1 MLHCR
6 PWLLILQMEMNTSY
20 YYHTVFAF
28 GLCGILTPAKLLCVS
43 HYGAL
48 NSTMLCLYLYSTC
61 PYVTSAVPG
70 DMASK
75 RQGTEVITHLLV
87 FTLFSSLISFFTM

>member
-1 MLHCR
+1 MLHYS
-6 PWLLILQMEMNTSY
+6 PWLFILQMEMNANY
-20 YYHTVFAF
+20 FYHTVFACGVC
-28 GLCGILTPAKLLCVS
+28 GLLTPAKLLCVS

-48 NSTMLCLYLYSTC
+48 NSTMLCLYSYSVC

-75 RQGTEVITHLLV
+75 GKA
-87 FTLFSSLISFFTM
+87 LI